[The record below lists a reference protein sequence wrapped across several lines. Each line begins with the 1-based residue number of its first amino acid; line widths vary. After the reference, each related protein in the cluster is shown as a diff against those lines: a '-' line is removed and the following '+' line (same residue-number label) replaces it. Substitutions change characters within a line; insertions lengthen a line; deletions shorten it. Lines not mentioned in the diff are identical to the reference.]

1 MIQYKDRAS
10 NTMKNYIPVELWK
23 STFSKPPFLVFV
35 EKVPLSKIKI
45 DKSLF
50 SFQNEVDPEHVNFMA
65 KNFDIDFWMP
75 IIVTPDY
82 FLLDG
87 QHRLQ
92 VAKKL
97 GLKYIDVVIDSEHK
111 Q

>member
-1 MIQYKDRAS
+1 
-10 NTMKNYIPVELWK
+10 MKNYIPAELWK
-23 STFSKPPFLVFV
+23 GTYTNSTICQSFTFV

-50 SFQNEVDPEHVNFMA
+50 SWQNEVSPSHVDFIVE
-65 KNFDIDFWMP
+65 NFDIDFWMP
-75 IIVTPDY
+75 ILINSEY

-97 GLKYIDVVIDSEHK
+97 GLKYIDVVIDKERK
-111 Q
+111 L

>member
-1 MIQYKDRAS
+1 
-10 NTMKNYIPVELWK
+10 MKNYIPAELWK
-23 STFSKPPFLVFV
+23 DSYTNPTIGESFTFV

-50 SFQNEVDPEHVNFMA
+50 SWQNEVSSSRVDFIVE
-65 KNFDIDFWMP
+65 NFDIDFWMP
-75 IIVTPDY
+75 ILINSDY

-92 VAKKL
+92 VAKRLK
-97 GLKYIDVVIDSEHK
+97 LKYIDVVIDKERK
-111 Q
+111 

>member
-1 MIQYKDRAS
+1 
-10 NTMKNYIPVELWK
+10 MKNYIPAELWRETFESTQLEK
-23 STFSKPPFLVFV
+23 SFTFV

-45 DKSLF
+45 DKRLF
-50 SFQNEVDPEHVNFMA
+50 SFPNDVSPSFVDFIVE
-65 KNFDIDFWMP
+65 NFDIDFWMP
-75 IIVTPDY
+75 ILVNPDF

-97 GLKYIDVVIDSEHK
+97 GLKYVDVAIVKE
-111 Q
+111 

>member
-1 MIQYKDRAS
+1 
-10 NTMKNYIPVELWK
+10 MKNYIPVDLWK
-23 STFSKPPFLVFV
+23 DTFNKPPVLVFV

-50 SFQNEVDPEHVNFMA
+50 SFQNEVDPQQVDFIAN
-65 KNFDIDFWMP
+65 NFDIDFWMP
-75 IIVTPDY
+75 IRVDPDY

-92 VAKKL
+92 VARRL
-97 GLKYIDVVIDSEHK
+97 GLKYIDVVIDNEREKSRNA
-111 Q
+111 

>member
-1 MIQYKDRAS
+1 
-10 NTMKNYIPVELWK
+10 MKNYIPVELWRTTYTRPQIAE
-23 STFSKPPFLVFV
+23 SFTFV

-50 SFQNEVDPEHVNFMA
+50 SWQNEVSPSHVDFIVE
-65 KNFDIDFWMP
+65 NFDIDFWMP
-75 IIVTPDY
+75 ILINSEY

-97 GLKYIDVVIDSEHK
+97 GLKYIDVVIDKERK
-111 Q
+111 L

>member
-1 MIQYKDRAS
+1 
-10 NTMKNYIPVELWK
+10 MKNYIPVELWRSTYTNPNVAK
-23 STFSKPPFLVFV
+23 SFTFI

-45 DKSLF
+45 DNRLF
-50 SFQNEVDPEHVNFMA
+50 SWQNEVDHSRVDFIV
-65 KNFDIDFWMP
+65 KNFNLDFWMP
-75 IIVTPDY
+75 ILINSDY

-97 GLKYIDVVIDSEHK
+97 GLKYIDAVIDNERK
-111 Q
+111 M

>member
-1 MIQYKDRAS
+1 MKD
-10 NTMKNYIPVELWK
+10 YIPVELWRNTYTNPQMAR
-23 STFSKPPFLVFV
+23 SFTFV

-50 SFQNEVDPEHVNFMA
+50 SWQNEVSPSRVDFIV
-65 KNFDIDFWMP
+65 KNFDLDFWMP
-75 IIVTPDY
+75 IIINSDY

-87 QHRLQ
+87 QHRLL

-97 GLKYIDVVIDSEHK
+97 GLKYIDAVIDNERK
-111 Q
+111 

>member
-1 MIQYKDRAS
+1 
-10 NTMKNYIPVELWK
+10 MKNYIPAELWK
-23 STFSKPPFLVFV
+23 DTFKNSTLEKSFTFV

-50 SFQNEVDPEHVNFMA
+50 SFQNDVSRSFVDFIVE
-65 KNFDIDFWMP
+65 NFDKDFWMP
-75 IIVTPDY
+75 ILVNADF

-87 QHRLQ
+87 QHRFQ

-97 GLKYIDVVIDSEHK
+97 GLKYIDVAIVKERI
-111 Q
+111 